1 MRKTMD
7 AKKRIFLFVV
17 LGLLSA
23 HVASQDMYGPD
34 YPGVKFTQKIFGED
48 RLFYGSNWPV
58 CERAGTYARCI
69 STVRAYFAEKGT
81 EATENFFWRNSQ
93 VVYGWKER

>member
-1 MRKTMD
+1 MRRAAEHVRTTMKVSALMENSVEQPAPVGAKYYRPALD
-7 AKKRIFLFVV
+7 AMW
-17 LGLLSA
+17 
-23 HVASQDMYGPD
+23 D
-34 YPGVKFTQKIFGED
+34 IFGED